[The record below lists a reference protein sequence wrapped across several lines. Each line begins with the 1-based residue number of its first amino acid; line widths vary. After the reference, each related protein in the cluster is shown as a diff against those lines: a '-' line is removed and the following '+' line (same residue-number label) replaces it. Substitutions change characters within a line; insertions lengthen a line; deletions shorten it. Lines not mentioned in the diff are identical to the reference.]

1 MKRILSAC
9 IASLMAISSFSAWS
23 GAAAETDS
31 TLWEKF
37 LCYDLCISNYNALTA
52 EEKELCHFIFD
63 TEQNAKDTVICER
76 ARRILAGDHPQ
87 NSKARL
93 IDKFFKMRLNKSI
106 EDTKKQKLGLS

>member
-23 GAAAETDS
+23 GTAAETDS

-63 TEQNAKDTVICER
+63 TEQATDGTICER
-76 ARRILAGDHPQ
+76 ARRILKGDHPQ

-93 IDKFFKMRLNKSI
+93 IL
-106 EDTKKQKLGLS
+106 KKQAHIIDADVGRNRANS